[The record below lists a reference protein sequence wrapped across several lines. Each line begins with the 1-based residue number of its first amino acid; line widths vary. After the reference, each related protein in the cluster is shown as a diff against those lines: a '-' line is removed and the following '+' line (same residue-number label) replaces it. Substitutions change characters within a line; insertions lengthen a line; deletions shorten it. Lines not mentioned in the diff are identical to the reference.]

1 MHDTILDNTINVGLQ
16 PLIAR
21 KRGTKMEEQKRS
33 YKVEIMEKK
42 GTCEDELFEIMAKNG
57 DITSQKLADM
67 IGCQVKITGY
77 AICHIITD
85 DKDFSITY
93 FDTDEY
99 GLISSG
105 SQVFLESVISY
116 FGKVDKVILT
126 EIKTKKGKTYK
137 AVPLLTRKKKEE
149 PTKNNEEKNNDELPF

>member
-1 MHDTILDNTINVGLQ
+1 
-16 PLIAR
+16 
-21 KRGTKMEEQKRS
+21 MEDQKRT
-33 YKVEIMEKK
+33 YKVEILEKK
-42 GTCEDELFEIMAKNG
+42 GRCEDELFEIMAKNG

-77 AICHIITD
+77 AICHITTD

>member
-1 MHDTILDNTINVGLQ
+1 
-16 PLIAR
+16 
-21 KRGTKMEEQKRS
+21 MEKQTRN
-33 YKVEIMEKK
+33 YKVEILEKK

-77 AICHIITD
+77 AICHITAD

-137 AVPLLTRKKKEE
+137 AVPVLTRKKKEE
-149 PTKNNEEKNNDELPF
+149 PTKNNEEKNNDDLPF

>member
-1 MHDTILDNTINVGLQ
+1 MKD
-16 PLIAR
+16 
-21 KRGTKMEEQKRS
+21 QKRT
-33 YKVEIMEKK
+33 YKVEILEKK

-105 SQVFLESVISY
+105 SQVFLESVIAY

>member
-1 MHDTILDNTINVGLQ
+1 
-16 PLIAR
+16 
-21 KRGTKMEEQKRS
+21 MEDQKRT
-33 YKVEIMEKK
+33 YKVEILEKK
-42 GTCEDELFEIMAKNG
+42 GTCEDELFENMEKNG

-77 AICHIITD
+77 AICHITTD

-105 SQVFLESVISY
+105 SQVFLESVIAY

-149 PTKNNEEKNNDELPF
+149 PTKNNEEKNNDDLPF

>member
-1 MHDTILDNTINVGLQ
+1 
-16 PLIAR
+16 
-21 KRGTKMEEQKRS
+21 MEEQKRS

>member
-1 MHDTILDNTINVGLQ
+1 
-16 PLIAR
+16 
-21 KRGTKMEEQKRS
+21 MEEPTRN
-33 YKVEIMEKK
+33 YKVEILEKK

-77 AICHIITD
+77 AICHITTD

-137 AVPLLTRKKKEE
+137 AVPVLTRKKKEE
-149 PTKNNEEKNNDELPF
+149 PTKNNEEKNNDDLPF

>member
-1 MHDTILDNTINVGLQ
+1 
-16 PLIAR
+16 
-21 KRGTKMEEQKRS
+21 MEEQTRN
-33 YKVEIMEKK
+33 YKVEILEKK

-105 SQVFLESVISY
+105 SQLFLESVISY
-116 FGKVDKVILT
+116 FGRVDKVILT

-149 PTKNNEEKNNDELPF
+149 PTKNNEEKKQ

>member
-1 MHDTILDNTINVGLQ
+1 
-16 PLIAR
+16 
-21 KRGTKMEEQKRS
+21 MEEQTRN
-33 YKVEIMEKK
+33 YKVEILEKK

-77 AICHIITD
+77 AICHITTD

-116 FGKVDKVILT
+116 FGRVDKVILT

-137 AVPLLTRKKKEE
+137 AVPVLTRKKKEE
-149 PTKNNEEKNNDELPF
+149 PTKNNEEKNNDDLPF

>member
-1 MHDTILDNTINVGLQ
+1 
-16 PLIAR
+16 
-21 KRGTKMEEQKRS
+21 MEEQTRN
-33 YKVEIMEKK
+33 YKVEILEKK

-77 AICHIITD
+77 AICHITTD

-126 EIKTKKGKTYK
+126 EIKTKKGKTCK
-137 AVPLLTRKKKEE
+137 AVAVLTRKKKEE
-149 PTKNNEEKNNDELPF
+149 TTKNNEEKNNDDLPF